1 MDKENNGGAISCRRN
16 PRTVL
21 RSPSPSPRLCRSKSG
36 NNLSSFTNTPENSSS
51 RRFGSSQRFISS
63 NTTTNRSKSTSKTRR
78 TCSYEE
84 SLNNPTS
91 NVNTTAR
98 KSQEISNSNSNRSD
112 DVGSW
117 KRVTAKYPSA
127 WALSPGRFLGSPVVL
142 SPETPTGK
150 VKSNN
155 NAVSKVLKYFRQ
167 KKVSS
172 VAEDE
177 HHRFR
182 ILHNRLLQWRFVN
195 ARAQAAMVNVK
206 KASEMNLFNVCLRIL
221 MLRKRIL
228 EKKMGRQNVKH
239 IMKMHQMVNPQLCLL
254 DEWERMETKYEQHIK
269 RLIRKLSALS
279 ICLPFLDIKADV
291 DSLYQAIKAALEV
304 IESIDPLIKRFQSQV
319 ERFLY
324 QVTELNTISKQHDEY
339 FQELLRII
347 PIISTSME
355 NEKSVKVHLIQ
366 TNMKI
371 NIDQQI

>member
-63 NTTTNRSKSTSKTRR
+63 NTTTNYRSKSTSKTRR
-78 TCSYEE
+78 SCSYEE

-91 NVNTTAR
+91 SNTTAR

-112 DVGSW
+112 GFGSW
-117 KRVTAKYPSA
+117 KRVTAKSPSA
-127 WALSPGRFLGSPVVL
+127 WALSSGRFLGSPAVS

-150 VKSNN
+150 VKSNSN
-155 NAVSKVLKYFRQ
+155 GVSKVLKYFRQ
-167 KKVSS
+167 KKMSS
-172 VAEDE
+172 VEEDK

-195 ARAQAAMVNVK
+195 ARAHAAMVNVK
-206 KASEMNLFNVCLRIL
+206 KASEMNLFNVCLMIL

-239 IMKMHQMVNPQLCLL
+239 IMKIHEMVNPQLCLL
-254 DEWERMETKYEQHIK
+254 NEWEKMETKYEQHIK

-291 DSLYQAIKAALEV
+291 DSLHQAIKAALEV
-304 IESIDPLIKRFQSQV
+304 MESMDPLIRRFQSQV
-319 ERFLY
+319 FPF
-324 QVTELNTISKQHDEY
+324 H
-339 FQELLRII
+339 
-347 PIISTSME
+347 
-355 NEKSVKVHLIQ
+355 
-366 TNMKI
+366 
-371 NIDQQI
+371 